1 MLSLVDEMEMDITQE
16 LQKARCFAFQSI
28 LKAAFAGQLVP
39 QDPND
44 EPALVLLD
52 RIKVEKEQASK
63 SREITKRTRKKRTAA

>member
-1 MLSLVDEMEMDITQE
+1 M
-16 LQKARCFAFQSI
+16 RQSI

-39 QDPND
+39 QDTND

-63 SREITKRTRKKRTAA
+63 SREITKRTRKKRTVA